1 MNFSLSVR
9 AAEQHRRISRGYSLK
24 NATTGIL
31 RSINDSSPLD
41 CLEGTLQELENSFIT
56 FQKNFSS
63 AKQVH
68 ESLNEFNKSFST
80 FLYGIKTNSHC
91 IEFPEAPTKETFTS
105 FASFIQQ
112 DNENE
117 NEPTPVSTPKRII
130 ATPRIQTIERK
141 VNTPTS
147 QLRFEPIE
155 PKTPT
160 RPPSKKR
167 KINRTLVIKTLIK
180 KIVDNLPPKYR
191 DQQQANRKNVENILR
206 LLCDKP
212 LEGKYMEDIIK
223 LSGLTRSKCT
233 EYLNV
238 LVNGNHVV
246 KLSQKELW
254 HYAIKEIVVL
264 MHA

>member
-9 AAEQHRRISRGYSLK
+9 AAEQHRRISRGYTLK

-91 IEFPEAPTKETFTS
+91 IEFPEAPTKETFETFTS
-105 FASFIQQ
+105 FTNFVQQ

-117 NEPTPVSTPKRII
+117 NEPTPISTPKRII
-130 ATPRIQTIERK
+130 ATPRTQTIERK

-160 RPPSKKR
+160 KPPPPKKR
-167 KINRTLVIKTLIK
+167 KMNRTLAIKTLIK
-180 KIVDNLPPKYR
+180 KIVDNLSPKYR

-206 LLCDKP
+206 LLC
-212 LEGKYMEDIIK
+212 
-223 LSGLTRSKCT
+223 LTRSKCT

-246 KLSQKELW
+246 KLSQKGQLFKLNSEK
-254 HYAIKEIVVL
+254 YSSIF
-264 MHA
+264 